1 MGEDRNLTM
10 PVDGKFELIEWPNPA
25 LMEPVISKET
35 MLLHHGKHLAAY
47 VNNLN
52 ALLPGTEWE
61 GLPLEEIVRR
71 APEGPI
77 LNNAGQVLNHNMF
90 FEQMSR
96 PRMND
101 EDRTL
106 PPLDLF
112 EAIKRQFGWTLGEF
126 VKQFSQAGLSLFG
139 SGWVWLSVDGEGKL
153 VITQEPNAS
162 NPIRRGLMP
171 LLTIDVWEHAYYL
184 DYQNRRAE
192 YLEKIW
198 QAIYWDVPTERYR
211 TLFNA

>member
-1 MGEDRNLTM
+1 MTTIIPHHDRS
-10 PVDGKFELIEWPNPA
+10 GA
-25 LMEPVISKET
+25 
-35 MLLHHGKHLAAY
+35 
-47 VNNLN
+47 
-52 ALLPGTEWE
+52 TEWW
-61 GLPLEEIVRR
+61 GS
-71 APEGPI
+71 
-77 LNNAGQVLNHNMF
+77 
-90 FEQMSR
+90 EQRVAR
-96 PRMND
+96 PRISD

-139 SGWVWLSVDGEGKL
+139 SGWVWLSADGEGKL
-153 VITQEPNAS
+153 VITQEPNSS
-162 NPIRRGLMP
+162 NPIRRGLTP

-211 TLFNA
+211 KAL

>member
-1 MGEDRNLTM
+1 M
-10 PVDGKFELIEWPNPA
+10 PVNGKFELIEWANPA
-25 LMEPVISKET
+25 VLEPVISRDT

-52 ALLPGTEWE
+52 ALLPGTPWE
-61 GLPLEEIVRR
+61 GLSLEEIVCR
-71 APEGPI
+71 APEGPV
-77 LNNAGQVLNHNMF
+77 LNNAGQVLNHNLY
-90 FEQMSR
+90 FEQMA
-96 PRMND
+96 
-101 EDRTL
+101 L
-106 PPLDLF
+106 PEWNRAGLPEPPCALI
-112 EAIKRQFGWTLGEF
+112 EAIKEQFNCTLGDF
-126 VKQFSQAGLSLFG
+126 IKQFSQAGLSLFG

-162 NPIRRGLMP
+162 NPLRRGLTP

-198 QAIYWDVPTERYR
+198 QAIYWDAPDRRYR
-211 TLFNA
+211 AARR